1 MCRKMIERCLTF
13 PTEMVTI
20 RTLDINRGLEW
31 LTEPEYRRLAEL
43 QGLKVKGPEIRF
55 LPHNPE
61 VSGSN
66 PLPAT
71 NENRSPWGYGFLIGL
86 RVDGYEKSLLGG
98 FFDEP

>member
-1 MCRKMIERCLTF
+1 MNRIIPQACYFLFVLMASSNTRPPKSLSQRTVDSYEWVLRKWMEKIGDQPVGKITSLF
-13 PTEMVTI
+13 
-20 RTLDINRGLEW
+20 
-31 LTEPEYRRLAEL
+31 
-43 QGLKVKGPEIRF
+43 
-55 LPHNPE
+55 H
-61 VSGSN
+61 

>member
-1 MCRKMIERCLTF
+1 M
-13 PTEMVTI
+13 
-20 RTLDINRGLEW
+20 RGRAVVA
-31 LTEPEYRRLAEL
+31 RRA
-43 QGLKVKGPEIRF
+43 
-55 LPHNPE
+55 HNPE

-71 NENRSPWGYGFLIGL
+71 NENRSPWGYGFLIPKGAQSESL